1 MCGTNITGKCQAEVD
16 LYLGEKLI
24 RDLWAAIKAQNWTE
38 VESKI
43 AGGFQSVHQDGCR
56 NRQQEINLIRNIN
69 LGDYELSDFQVT
81 RSGDILII
89 SYKVSVQET
98 IEGNQLAKKTAVRLS
113 VMQEIDNKWLWLA
126 HANLI
131 PLK

>member
-1 MCGTNITGKCQAEVD
+1 MCGTNIEGKCKAEVD

-24 RDLWAAIKAQNWTE
+24 RDLWAAIKAQNWSE
-38 VESKI
+38 VESRITK
-43 AGGFQSVHQDGCR
+43 GFQSVHQDGCR
-56 NRQQEINLIRNIN
+56 HRQQEINLIRNIN

-98 IEGNQLAKKTAVRLS
+98 IEGKQFSKKTAARLS
-113 VMQEIDNKWLWLA
+113 VMQEIDNKWFWLA

>member
-1 MCGTNITGKCQAEVD
+1 MCESNITGKCEAEVD

-24 RDLWAAIKAQNWTE
+24 RDLWAAIKARNWTE

-43 AGGFQSVHQDGCR
+43 ATGFQSVHQDGSR
-56 NRQQEINLIRNIN
+56 NRQQEIELIKELN
-69 LGDYELSDFQVT
+69 LGEYELFDFKVSRIDST
-81 RSGDILII
+81 LII
-89 SYKVSVQET
+89 SYMVSVKER
-98 IEGNQLAKKTAVRLS
+98 IDGIALSEKTAARLS
-113 VMQEIDNKWLWLA
+113 VMQEIGNKWFWIA